1 MQRSCMYERW
11 LPGLSPAELH
21 RLEKRGGGTL
31 ATQLDSNLT
40 VCMPPVAHHD
50 PKLHELTKSPL
61 PEPWMLINNSTS
73 MQDLFGVP
81 SRSRFLS
88 APGLLLEEEEDDDV
102 YQDANFS
109 QTTRLMFPE
118 GTSPQQQSCSVTG
131 ISVGVDTELDFSACT
146 SPDSSKRE
154 TDEAVLQRRQKQ
166 IDYGKNTTG
175 YRCYRQQIPKYEREP
190 GIHPRSPNKYKKYS
204 RRSWDMQIKLW
215 RRALHAW
222 DPPGMPFENEIACDS
237 MHSLFESWFDEESLQ
252 HLEDEMLALQ
262 ISDVDNVGCS
272 PEDPNQSY
280 YNWLQCGDHIGGYS
294 YPYWLGQ

>member
-131 ISVGVDTELDFSACT
+131 ISVGVDTELDFRSACT

-175 YRCYRQQIPKYEREP
+175 YRCYRQQIPK
-190 GIHPRSPNKYKKYS
+190 
-204 RRSWDMQIKLW
+204 
-215 RRALHAW
+215 
-222 DPPGMPFENEIACDS
+222 NEIACDS